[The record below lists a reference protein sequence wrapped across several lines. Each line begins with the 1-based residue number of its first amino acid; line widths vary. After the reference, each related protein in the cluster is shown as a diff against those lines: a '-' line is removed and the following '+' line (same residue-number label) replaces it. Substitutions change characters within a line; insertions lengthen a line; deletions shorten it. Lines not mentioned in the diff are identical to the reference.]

1 MVKFSQ
7 EPSIP
12 VMVKLRLPGT
22 VVKHNLPFVTVFG
35 FESESRYDSRVT
47 QSSLGR
53 CWPFCPGVKVK
64 RTIPRPN
71 QYIISEAVEGVLKA
85 VKRKQ
90 VRVSPEANWNE
101 EFKRIVTLVKIR

>member
-1 MVKFSQ
+1 M
-7 EPSIP
+7 
-12 VMVKLRLPGT
+12 
-22 VVKHNLPFVTVFG
+22 
-35 FESESRYDSRVT
+35 
-47 QSSLGR
+47 
-53 CWPFCPGVKVK
+53 KVK

-101 EFKRIVTLVKIR
+101 EFKRIVTLVKIRCVQLWSSDTFSLGQDEKHLSVIFS